1 MRKLTSCKHLSPVAA
16 TLALALSLIA
26 IPGTAWSG
34 LRDDMRDFRA
44 FLRDRPRIAAELRA
58 NPNLVMNRR
67 YLDTHEELARFLRHR
82 PALRDEIRANPGRVL
97 GGSYASDRYGR
108 YDRYDPYGRWR

>member
-1 MRKLTSCKHLSPVAA
+1 MRKLTSPKHRTSVAA

-34 LRDDMRDFRA
+34 LREDVRDFRD

-67 YLDTHEELARFLRHR
+67 YLDNHNELARFLRHR
-82 PALRDEIRANPGRVL
+82 PALREEIRANPGRVL
-97 GGSYASDRYGR
+97 GGYSYDRYAR
-108 YDRYDPYGRWR
+108 YDRYDRYGRWR